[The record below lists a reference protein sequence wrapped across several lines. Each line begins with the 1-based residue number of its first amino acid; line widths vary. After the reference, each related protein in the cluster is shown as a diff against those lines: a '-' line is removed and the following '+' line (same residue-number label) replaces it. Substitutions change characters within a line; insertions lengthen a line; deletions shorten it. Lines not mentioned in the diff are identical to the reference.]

1 MKAGVIP
8 VGRLNARQVRS
19 VLLAATTPPPLHDT
33 RPWRFLCTPGSIELY
48 AGPASGGRRG
58 QLLDC
63 GAALLNLRL
72 AVKAQGC
79 HPDVRLLPAA
89 ARPDLLAVVRP
100 RGLEPVT
107 PVDRRLVEA
116 IRLRRGNRSPFSAA
130 LVPPAVQRELRKAAE
145 LERAWLATI
154 GDAQLPR
161 LCEIMLPQHSAGTD
175 AAGTDFAAAPGR
187 LLVAVGSLHD
197 TPLAQL
203 QAGQAVQRV
212 LLTAATAGLSAVHWS
227 GTLTPARRRDLRRLL
242 GGGMWPQALLRLGH
256 GAPVPPRPHTDL
268 DAVVASD
275 KSPFSRGWP

>member
-8 VGRLNARQVRS
+8 VGRLSARQVRS

-33 RPWRFLCTPGSIELY
+33 RPWRFLCTPGSIELH
-48 AGPASGGRRG
+48 AGPPAGGRRG

-89 ARPDLLAVVRP
+89 TRPDLLAVVRP

-107 PVDRRLVEA
+107 PVDRRFVEA

-154 GDAQLPR
+154 GDAQLPQ
-161 LCEIMLPQHSAGTD
+161 LCEIMLPGGATC
-175 AAGTDFAAAPGR
+175 TDFAAAPGR

-212 LLTAATAGLSAVHWS
+212 LLTAAAAGLSAAHWS
-227 GTLTPARRRDLRRLL
+227 DTLTPARRRDLRRLL

-256 GAPVPPRPHTDL
+256 GAPVPLRPHIGL
-268 DAVVASD
+268 DAVVTSD
-275 KSPFSRGWP
+275 ERPFSRGWP

>member
-8 VGRLNARQVRS
+8 VGRLSARQVRS
-19 VLLAATTPPPLHDT
+19 VLLAATNPPPLHDT
-33 RPWRFLCTPGSIELY
+33 RPWRFLCTPGSIELH
-48 AGPASGGRRG
+48 AGPAAGGRRG

-89 ARPDLLAVVRP
+89 TRPDLLAVVRP

-116 IRLRRGNRSPFSAA
+116 IRLRRGNRSPFSSA

-154 GDAQLPR
+154 GDAQLPQ
-161 LCEIMLPQHSAGTD
+161 LCEIMLPQGT
-175 AAGTDFAAAPGR
+175 ACTDFAVAPGR

-212 LLTAATAGLSAVHWS
+212 LLTAAAAGLSAAHWS
-227 GTLTPARRRDLRRLL
+227 DTLTPVRRRELRRLL
-242 GGGMWPQALLRLGH
+242 GGGVWPQALLRLGH
-256 GAPVPPRPHTDL
+256 GAPVPLRPHTDL
-268 DAVVASD
+268 DTVVASD
-275 KSPFSRGWP
+275 ERPFSRGWP

>member
-8 VGRLNARQVRS
+8 VGRLSARQVRT

-33 RPWRFLCTPGSIELY
+33 RPWRFLCTPGSIELH
-48 AGPASGGRRG
+48 AGPPAGGRRG

-89 ARPDLLAVVRP
+89 TRPDLLAVVRP

-107 PVDRRLVEA
+107 PIDRRLVEA

-154 GDAQLPR
+154 GDAQLPQ
-161 LCEIMLPQHSAGTD
+161 LCEIMLPAG
-175 AAGTDFAAAPGR
+175 AAYTDFAAAPGR

-212 LLTAATAGLSAVHWS
+212 LLTAAAAGLSAAHWS
-227 GTLTPARRRDLRRLL
+227 DTLTPARRRDLRRLL
-242 GGGMWPQALLRLGH
+242 GGGMWPQTLLRLGH
-256 GAPVPPRPHTDL
+256 GAPVPLRPHIGL

-275 KSPFSRGWP
+275 ERPFSRGWP

>member
-8 VGRLNARQVRS
+8 VGRLSARQVRS

-33 RPWRFLCTPGSIELY
+33 RPWRFLCTPASIELY
-48 AGPASGGRRG
+48 AGPAAGGRRG

-63 GAALLNLRL
+63 GAALMNLRL

-89 ARPDLLAVVRP
+89 TRPDLLAVVRP

-107 PVDRRLVEA
+107 PVDRSLVQA
-116 IRLRRGNRSPFSAA
+116 IRLRRGNCSPFSAA
-130 LVPPAVQRELRKAAE
+130 LVPPVVQRELRKAAE

-161 LCEIMLPQHSAGTD
+161 LCEIMFPDSTDGTD
-175 AAGTDFAAAPGR
+175 GTDFAAAPGR

-212 LLTAATAGLSAVHWS
+212 LLTAAVTGLSAAHWS
-227 GTLTPARRRDLRRLL
+227 DTLTPARRRDLRRLL

-256 GAPVPPRPHTDL
+256 GAPVPLRPHTDL

-275 KSPFSRGWP
+275 ERPFSRGWP